1 MVWLKAE
8 LAQLVKID
16 ESSLD
21 SNTPFGE
28 YGVDSILI
36 ASLIQKLEHHL
47 NISLDP
53 SIILEFPTLK
63 LLSQHLAQKYGE
75 KLKELVQPAIN
86 KTTMPPIVEAQASI
100 KEKSVAPPKTKPVAV
115 IGLACHFP
123 GAQNQE
129 VFWQN
134 LSQGICSI
142 KEVPKSR
149 WNISQHYS
157 SIAMPEKS
165 ISKWGGFIDN
175 IEYFDPGYFGI
186 APEDALYID
195 PLLRQCLE
203 VAVEALKDAGYHES
217 DVAGRKAGVFIGS
230 RVSNYSNY
238 VGALKKNSIT
248 GLGQNFIAA
257 MLAHVLN
264 LTGPNLVVDTA
275 CSSSLV
281 SIHLACQSL
290 RQDECELA
298 FAGGADI
305 LLDEKIYIALSQAKA
320 FSPDGKCHTFDEK
333 ANGFVPGE
341 GCGIVILKLL
351 DKALAD
357 GDRIYGIIEASAVN
371 NDGKTMGVTTPNPHA
386 QQAVIEQALQL
397 GDINPQTISYVET
410 HGTGTLIGDP
420 IELKALSN
428 VFTSTSNQRQHCAV
442 GSVKTNIGHLLSA
455 AGVASFIKVMLAL
468 THKQIPATLHCHKPN
483 PRFSFIDSPF
493 FPMINS
499 SDWIPV
505 AGVLRAGISSFGFG
519 GTNAHAIVREF
530 DKKNH
535 PNYRCTR
542 NPLPAPQ
549 FAKRKYW
556 AIDYQV
562 AEDELNENSKMAHEQ
577 AMKEFFEF
585 IE

>member
-1 MVWLKAE
+1 
-8 LAQLVKID
+8 
-16 ESSLD
+16 
-21 SNTPFGE
+21 
-28 YGVDSILI
+28 
-36 ASLIQKLEHHL
+36 
-47 NISLDP
+47 
-53 SIILEFPTLK
+53 
-63 LLSQHLAQKYGE
+63 
-75 KLKELVQPAIN
+75 
-86 KTTMPPIVEAQASI
+86 
-100 KEKSVAPPKTKPVAV
+100 
-115 IGLACHFP
+115 
-123 GAQNQE
+123 
-129 VFWQN
+129 
-134 LSQGICSI
+134 
-142 KEVPKSR
+142 
-149 WNISQHYS
+149 
-157 SIAMPEKS
+157 
-165 ISKWGGFIDN
+165 
-175 IEYFDPGYFGI
+175 
-186 APEDALYID
+186 
-195 PLLRQCLE
+195 
-203 VAVEALKDAGYHES
+203 
-217 DVAGRKAGVFIGS
+217 
-230 RVSNYSNY
+230 
-238 VGALKKNSIT
+238 
-248 GLGQNFIAA
+248 
-257 MLAHVLN
+257 
-264 LTGPNLVVDTA
+264 
-275 CSSSLV
+275 
-281 SIHLACQSL
+281 
-290 RQDECELA
+290 
-298 FAGGADI
+298 
-305 LLDEKIYIALSQAKA
+305 
-320 FSPDGKCHTFDEK
+320 
-333 ANGFVPGE
+333 
-341 GCGIVILKLL
+341 
-351 DKALAD
+351 
-357 GDRIYGIIEASAVN
+357 
-371 NDGKTMGVTTPNPHA
+371 MGVTTPNPHA